1 MPKPTA
7 EQIRDRAWQAAVEAA
22 PPATVGDFVG
32 FVDESD
38 DVITMKFA
46 TRQKGYVGW
55 NWHISLYVGE
65 DELTVSEVNLL
76 PGDNSLLAPDW
87 VPWADRL
94 ADWKALQ
101 AELEAQAAAEAAE
114 AEETEVDDADDE
126 DAGNEDIEAENDDS
140 ERPLVAA
147 KAGHVESSES
157 FEESEQSEMT
167 ESVVE
172 SAVALEENGDETET
186 DADDAG
192 QRPPRF
198 LRRRLGRLK
207 KKK

>member
-7 EQIRDRAWQAAVEAA
+7 EQIRDRAREAAVESAPHAA
-22 PPATVGDFVG
+22 VGDFIG
-32 FVDESD
+32 FIDEAE

-46 TRQKGYVGW
+46 ARQKGYVGW
-55 NWHISLYVGE
+55 NWHVTLFVSE
-65 DELTVSEVNLL
+65 DDMTVSEVNLI
-76 PGDNSLLAPDW
+76 PGENSLLAPDW

-114 AEETEVDDADDE
+114 AAEDGTEDDDSAEDDDAADSDEVEGVELGSESDDFE
-126 DAGNEDIEAENDDS
+126 LQAEA
-140 ERPLVAA
+140 PA
-147 KAGHVESSES
+147 SSE
-157 FEESEQSEMT
+157 
-167 ESVVE
+167 VE
-172 SAVALEENGDETET
+172 DLAVALEEQGDETEPDT
-186 DADDAG
+186 DDAG
-192 QRPPRF
+192 KRPPRF

>member
-1 MPKPTA
+1 MPKPSA
-7 EQIRDRAWQAAVEAA
+7 EEIRDRARQVAVESA
-22 PPATVGDFVG
+22 PHASVGDFVG
-32 FVDESD
+32 FIDEAE

-46 TRQKGYVGW
+46 SRQKGYVGW
-55 NWHISLYVGE
+55 NWHVTLFVGE

-76 PGDNSLLAPDW
+76 PSENSLLAPDW

-114 AEETEVDDADDE
+114 QEGEDAEDAEEAAEDSGEPVEVETDAAAATEVDGDE
-126 DAGNEDIEAENDDS
+126 PS
-140 ERPLVAA
+140 EEL
-147 KAGHVESSES
+147 
-157 FEESEQSEMT
+157 
-167 ESVVE
+167 
-172 SAVALEENGDETET
+172 AVALEEDGDETET
-186 DADDAG
+186 DSDDAG
-192 QRPPRF
+192 KRPPRF